1 MKAIRNE
8 YADQGVETFYKTN
21 ATAYE
26 NPHFSYIESLLQ
38 KNKERIDYTHI
49 LDFCSGGGEV
59 TMALQKMGFPNSI
72 GCDPYTHILFE
83 NNTKKPCF
91 TYNFEDVVKGNFT
104 FDLPKYDT
112 PAVPIVSGCRSS
124 IFSAIIC
131 SFAMH
136 LCPDKML
143 QPLVL
148 QLFSLSK
155 HIVIITPH
163 KRPELEKIDN
173 IYLDFEDYVLTER
186 GKKVFLKI
194 YQHQYGLTAHT

>member
-8 YADQGVETFYKTN
+8 YADHGVETFYKSN
-21 ATAYE
+21 ADVYE
-26 NPHFSYIESLLQ
+26 NPHFPYIESLLQ
-38 KNKERIDYTHI
+38 KNKAHIDYTHI
-49 LDFCSGGGEV
+49 LDFCCGGGEV
-59 TMALQKMGFPNSI
+59 TMALQKMGFLNSI
-72 GCDPYTHILFE
+72 GCDPFTHTLFE
-83 NNTKKPCF
+83 KNTKKPCF
-91 TYNFEDVVKGNFT
+91 TYSFENIVKGNFT
-104 FDLPKYDT
+104 FPQSTTLNPT
-112 PAVPIVSGCRSS
+112 IPSV
-124 IFSAIIC
+124 FSAIIC

-155 HIVIITPH
+155 YIVVITPH
-163 KRPELEKIDN
+163 KRPELEQIEGIN
-173 IYLDFEDYVLTER
+173 LDFADFVLTER